1 MILKFFK
8 SSFLIFL
15 IFISLLIIF
24 EIFCYFKVTSS
35 HKNVRVSKEY
45 LPLLKYSKISEKELR
60 NHFSNINEM
69 RRKFKGL
76 REYHPNLIYIYK
88 PNLKSE
94 TYWINSY
101 GLLDDEPDLS
111 KKQILLI
118 GSSVAGGGLRQN
130 YGENI
135 DHYLEKFI
143 DKQVGSNKYEVLNAA
158 IGGYS
163 STQEYTMMHLLSDKI
178 KLDKAIYF
186 SGYNDINA
194 RYRVRNLP
202 ELRSYDL
209 IHSKIIS
216 DQVED
221 NKLLRSN
228 PIISIYIYLKKY
240 FIKSLYSYKFLSQ
253 IIANKMLN
261 DDRTIVKT
269 ELTSEDNTRINEIV
283 KNYLSNVEKMI
294 ILAKSK
300 NIDLYVG
307 IQPTL
312 QDKKFKT
319 EGEIENLKI
328 LFNSYGYKYKL
339 YYNKAYP
346 LMMDGLKMLKLKYPN
361 NITLVETLSMFNET
375 KIDIYRDNV
384 HFLDY
389 ANEMVAEKIFSSLR
403 VKID

>member
-1 MILKFFK
+1 
-8 SSFLIFL
+8 
-15 IFISLLIIF
+15 
-24 EIFCYFKVTSS
+24 
-35 HKNVRVSKEY
+35 
-45 LPLLKYSKISEKELR
+45 
-60 NHFSNINEM
+60 
-69 RRKFKGL
+69 
-76 REYHPNLIYIYK
+76 
-88 PNLKSE
+88 
-94 TYWINSY
+94 
-101 GLLDDEPDLS
+101 
-111 KKQILLI
+111 
-118 GSSVAGGGLRQN
+118 
-130 YGENI
+130 
-135 DHYLEKFI
+135 
-143 DKQVGSNKYEVLNAA
+143 
-158 IGGYS
+158 
-163 STQEYTMMHLLSDKI
+163 MMHLLSDKI

-319 EGEIENLKI
+319 KGEIENLKI